1 MKTHVRRDA
10 EQLPLVDGPDDP
22 YAYALPDPY
31 ALVLLAQAAE
41 AEARQ
46 RALDDDFADGWAA

>member
-1 MKTHVRRDA
+1 MKTHVRRNA
-10 EQLPLVDGPDDP
+10 EQLPVVDEPDDP
-22 YAYALPDPY
+22 YAHALPDPY
-31 ALVLLAQAAE
+31 ALVLLARAAE